1 MLSILAMAWSWYS
14 EVMDSMHPT
23 RIRQVVKNPRATHIT
38 VHWDFLPILFWLE
51 TDFLGSPVGI
61 EQAGCNWGGM
71 ITSLDLLERLP
82 FQEDECLDE
91 VDLRCLK
98 CCQYWQ
104 FFPESPKLA
113 GKLEGPRVRVRSH
126 GLTLTEIDVRPGKV
140 CQPIQ
145 LLPSYSSW
153 ENWILLAAAAG

>member
-1 MLSILAMAWSWYS
+1 METCTEKTLLYDHFFIQEFCLNSSRDMLSILAMAWSWYS

-82 FQEDECLDE
+82 TFSRGWMLGWSRLEMLEML
-91 VDLRCLK
+91 
-98 CCQYWQ
+98 
-104 FFPESPKLA
+104 PILA
-113 GKLEGPRVRVRSH
+113 IFPRVTEVGRKVGRS
-126 GLTLTEIDVRPGKV
+126 TSESEEPRTNV
-140 CQPIQ
+140 
-145 LLPSYSSW
+145 
-153 ENWILLAAAAG
+153 NWNWR